1 MWVWLTLSAGILQS
15 TRNALAHS
23 LAGAVPPALN
33 SWARFAFNLPFSL
46 VLFAV
51 MISWKGVPISSNR
64 YFLRCLA
71 TGVAQILGSV
81 ALVAAFRYGS
91 FARTIVLH
99 KLEILFTAI
108 IGTLIFAEV
117 PTTLGW
123 IGIVVSA
130 MGVAL
135 LHARRTSDRSVFARF
150 DRGSALA
157 VLAGLFLVFAS
168 FWLKE
173 ANAELAHLNPRVGEG
188 RFEVSVHTLFHV
200 TWMEVVLL
208 TLWLVLREP
217 RRLPLVGRH
226 WRRMGLIGAAGFAGS
241 LCWFWAYSLTLV
253 AYVKAVG
260 QIESIAAVVYSI
272 MIFGERDVL
281 REIPGMA
288 VISAGI
294 LLILFG
300 GAPR

>member
-1 MWVWLTLSAGILQS
+1 MWVWLSLSAGILQS

-23 LAGAVPPALN
+23 LAEAIPPALN

-46 VLFAV
+46 ALFAF
-51 MISWKGVPISSNR
+51 MISWNGVPVASRR
-64 YFLRCLA
+64 YFLLCLA
-71 TGVAQILGSV
+71 TGIAQILGSL

-99 KLEILFTAI
+99 KLEILFTAV
-108 IGTLIFAEV
+108 IGTLVFDEV
-117 PTTLGW
+117 PTALGW
-123 IGIVVSA
+123 IGIVVSLA
-130 MGVAL
+130 GVAI
-135 LHARRTSDRSVFARF
+135 LHAGRASDRSLFSGF

-173 ANAELAHLNPRVGEG
+173 ANAELALLNPRVGAG

-200 TWMEVVLL
+200 TWMEVSLL
-208 TLWLVLREP
+208 TLWIVLRQP
-217 RRLPLVGRH
+217 RNLPLIGTH
-226 WRRMGLIGAAGFAGS
+226 WRRMWLIGAAGFAGS
-241 LCWFWAYSLTLV
+241 LGWFWAYSLTLV

-272 MIFGERDVL
+272 SIFGERDVR

-288 VISAGI
+288 MISAGI
-294 LLILFG
+294 LLVLLG
-300 GAPR
+300 GAP

>member
-1 MWVWLTLSAGILQS
+1 MWVWLTLAAGVLQS

-23 LAGAVPPALN
+23 LAEAVPPALN

-46 VLFAV
+46 ALVALMV
-51 MISWKGVPISSNR
+51 SRNGVPVATSR
-64 YFLRCLA
+64 YFLLCLA
-71 TGVAQILGSV
+71 AGIAQLLGSV
-81 ALVAAFRYGS
+81 ALVAAFQYGS
-91 FARTIVLH
+91 FARAIVLH
-99 KLEILFTAI
+99 KLEILLTAV
-108 IGTLIFAEV
+108 IGAAIFSEV

-123 IGIVVSA
+123 IGILVSA
-130 MGVAL
+130 AGVAL
-135 LHARRTSDRSVFARF
+135 LHVRRSSDRPLDRF

-157 VLAGLFLVFAS
+157 LLAGLFLVFAS

-173 ANAELAHLNPRVGEG
+173 AIGELAALNPRVGPA

-200 TWMEVVLL
+200 TWMEVALL

-217 RRLPLVGRH
+217 RRLPLIGRH
-226 WRRMGLIGAAGFAGS
+226 WRRMWLIGAAGFAGS

-272 MIFGERDVL
+272 AIFGERDVL

-294 LLILFG
+294 LLVLLG